1 MPATVPAAL
10 TGLTVS
16 DLKKDLIR
24 FSLDNFDTD
33 DNLEDDIIKIEL
45 NLGAAFSKSLTV
57 RIPDLDLPGLGDAV
71 DFGGA
76 ATLGAEGS
84 ASFSLD
90 IGIGLNHPTKFYL
103 YDSSG
108 LHGELALTGTDMAFK
123 AGLGPLSLSIIDG
136 QASIEGTVDV
146 SFDPDLFT
154 DGRKLI
160 DDRRSTSVRSLVE
173 GLDVEFA
180 APIDVTLPIYFPTES
195 HGVGDI
201 TLTGDLADIGNGL
214 FLKRGRDGGSRPHD
228 RLRRLGSPREPRR
241 PQQWLDRTEPARPES
256 CSSSTGSTPCLAA
269 CRT

>member
-1 MPATVPAAL
+1 M
-10 TGLTVS
+10 
-16 DLKKDLIR
+16 
-24 FSLDNFDTD
+24 
-33 DNLEDDIIKIEL
+33 
-45 NLGAAFSKSLTV
+45 

-90 IGIGLNHPTKFYL
+90 IGIGLNHPTQFYL

-160 DDRRSTSVRSLVE
+160 DVLVEHDALQIDRRQVLHVAIRGADRRHVADL
-173 GLDVEFA
+173 
-180 APIDVTLPIYFPTES
+180 LP
-195 HGVGDI
+195 
-201 TLTGDLADIGNGL
+201 
-214 FLKRGRDGGSRPHD
+214 DGI
-228 RLRRLGSPREPRR
+228 PRR
-241 PQQWLDRTEPARPES
+241 R
-256 CSSSTGSTPCLAA
+256 
-269 CRT
+269 